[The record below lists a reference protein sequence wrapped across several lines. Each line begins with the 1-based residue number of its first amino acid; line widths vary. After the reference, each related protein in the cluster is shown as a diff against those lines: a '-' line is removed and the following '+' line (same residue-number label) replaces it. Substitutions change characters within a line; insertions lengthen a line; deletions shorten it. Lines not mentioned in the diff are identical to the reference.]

1 MRRAMLLF
9 SLVVVLLQVGCSKP
23 ALTNAVRDR
32 YGLTDADVG
41 RLQLYTSDTIVLR
54 REMVVQK
61 RDESEKALAIR
72 DELKVEEVVIPA
84 GTPGVA
90 IRATGDAILVSFSR
104 EEPDR
109 ALWFGLK
116 KRADDGS
123 DEPLRYEL
131 MPLEGDEEAS
141 GEDRPTYAKGFL
153 VRYGS
158 KKYHVADG
166 KMWRVHLLYDLDA
179 EFADEVVREK
189 APGWRLSEGTAGS
202 LRRSKVAK
210 PTSNDADS
218 KRLED

>member
-9 SLVVVLLQVGCSKP
+9 VVVAALLQAGCNKP
-23 ALTNAVRDR
+23 ALTTAVRER

-54 REMVVQK
+54 REVVVQK
-61 RDESEKALAIR
+61 RDESERALAIR

-90 IRATGDAILVSFSR
+90 IRAAGDAILVSFSR
-104 EEPDR
+104 EQPDR

-116 KRADDGS
+116 KRAEEGS
-123 DEPLRYEL
+123 DDPLRYEL
-131 MPLEGDEEAS
+131 MPLAGDDEAS
-141 GEDRPTYAKGFL
+141 DEDKPTYAKGFL
-153 VRYGS
+153 VSYGS

-179 EFADEVVREK
+179 EFADDVVREK

-202 LRRSKVAK
+202 LRRSKAAK
-210 PTSNDADS
+210 PTSNDADA